1 MDLREK
7 LMDAIVYTE
16 NHSKTVNELETI
28 CDEFAIG
35 FYEWRSTSLLKNID
49 QYTNKELLQ
58 IYKDENSILST
69 PGN

>member
-1 MDLREK
+1 MKLREK
-7 LMDAIVYTE
+7 F
-16 NHSKTVNELETI
+16 KTKVSINTTGEASRFAEQCEKI

-58 IYKDENSILST
+58 IYKDENK
-69 PGN
+69 